1 MKDIEYL
8 NHVSKEDKILIA
20 NIIDKYKSYQ
30 RNDKESYSNF
40 LNERELKIV
49 TNYLNH
55 LKIPYSIYKPY
66 DFLEKTI
73 IYFGNYYDYV
83 TIYKVKI
90 KNNIKHP
97 DILGSLFS
105 IGLNE
110 NTIGDILVDED
121 CFYYTNLTR
130 FNNFLEDNLYMIKN
144 ERVKLE
150 KTTEIIIKKERFET
164 IQILIPSMRLDNVS
178 IKLSNE
184 KRKIVND
191 WIASKKVLL
200 NYEEAKSTSMLV
212 HENDVLSIRKV
223 GKFIIG
229 KTIGNTKKNK
239 LILEIKK
246 YCWGVIWK
254 K

>member
-30 RNDKESYSNF
+30 KTNKESYSNF

-66 DFLEKTI
+66 DFLKKTI
-73 IYFGNYYDYV
+73 IYFGSYNNYI
-83 TIYKVKI
+83 TIYKVKT
-90 KNNIKHP
+90 KTDIKHP

-110 NTIGDILVDED
+110 HTIGDILVDEN

-130 FNNFLEDNLYMIKN
+130 LNSFLEDNLSMIKT
-144 ERVKLE
+144 EKIDLE
-150 KTTEIIIKKERFET
+150 KTEEIVLNKERFET
-164 IQILIPSMRLDNVS
+164 IQILIPSMRLDNIVS
-178 IKLSNE
+178 KISNE
-184 KRKIVND
+184 NRKIVSN

-200 NYEEAKSTSMLV
+200 NYEEAKNASMLV

-246 YCWGVIWK
+246 YC
-254 K
+254 